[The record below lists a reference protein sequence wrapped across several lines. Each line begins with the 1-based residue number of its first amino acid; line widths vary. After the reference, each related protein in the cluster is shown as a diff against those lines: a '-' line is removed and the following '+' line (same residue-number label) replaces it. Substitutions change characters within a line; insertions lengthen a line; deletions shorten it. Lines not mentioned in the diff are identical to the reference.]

1 MTRTTKTATQ
11 GFLYLLPI
19 WAIGMILGQL
29 GLQLIASAYGV
40 SNLMELVS
48 NLATTDPTPNELAGL
63 KWGSLFSHF
72 CGYTLVALGFS
83 LIWKPK
89 RAMDFLLL
97 NRSAKFWTYLLLPL
111 LALCLYP
118 IAMQLYALNQ
128 MMTPESWIAKETI
141 ALQEKLMSMNS
152 PMELLTNFLL
162 VGLAAGLGEELLF
175 RGILQRLLSQLT
187 KNLDLGIWIAA
198 LLFSLIHFQPEG
210 FIPRFLLGALLGYSL
225 RWTGSLWTPI
235 LLHIAFNSSQLLLY
249 YYFADQM
256 SEQTGLELP
265 IYLGILAYPL
275 AFAICFL
282 LYKGHKKQG
291 DIQADDYLPS

>member
-1 MTRTTKTATQ
+1 MTRITKTATQ

-40 SNLMELVS
+40 SDLMGLIDS
-48 NLATTDPTPNELAGL
+48 LATTDPQPNELAGL

-83 LIWKPK
+83 LIWKPQK
-89 RAMDFLLL
+89 ALDFLLL
-97 NRSAKFWTYLLLPL
+97 NRSAKFWTYLLLPV

-128 MMTPESWIAKETI
+128 MITPESWIAKETI

-152 PMELLTNFLL
+152 PIELLTNFLL
-162 VGLAAGLGEELLF
+162 VGLAAGIGEELLF

-187 KNLDLGIWIAA
+187 KNLDLGIWLAA

-235 LLHIAFNSSQLLLY
+235 LLHIAFNSAQLLLY

-265 IYLGILAYPL
+265 TYLGILAYPL

-291 DIQADDYLPS
+291 DIQADDYLPY